1 MILNYTQE
9 KVPQK
14 ERYPIPAITV
24 IDLMLNK
31 ILQLLFLPLH
41 SIQRLGLQNERI
53 HVKTNF
59 VYQYKQYVSNL
70 VSLECNPLSAD
81 RDLFLSRSPRSL
93 SRSPRSRSLSLSP
106 PRSLS
111 TRSLSRLRSLLRKS
125 PPTGPASVGLLTIPG
140 PGRRGSMSLLT

>member
-93 SRSPRSRSLSLSP
+93 SRSPRS
-106 PRSLS
+106 LS

>member
-1 MILNYTQE
+1 MISSTASRKNENNIMCMILNYTQE

-59 VYQYKQYVSNL
+59 VINTSSMFLTWYLLSAILCPQIATSSYRDPPDPSHGPPDLVLFLYPPPDLYPPDLYRDCGLSC
-70 VSLECNPLSAD
+70 VSLHLRDPL
-81 RDLFLSRSPRSL
+81 
-93 SRSPRSRSLSLSP
+93 
-106 PRSLS
+106 
-111 TRSLSRLRSLLRKS
+111 
-125 PPTGPASVGLLTIPG
+125 V
-140 PGRRGSMSLLT
+140 